1 MLINPLNDWNFLVVF
16 SEKDF
21 DESVLLSTPNHSVY
35 AIQTF
40 NRDRRIKRGALVL

>member
-21 DESVLLSTPNHSVY
+21 DESVLLRHQT
-35 AIQTF
+35 IQFMQSKPLTET
-40 NRDRRIKRGALVL
+40 AE